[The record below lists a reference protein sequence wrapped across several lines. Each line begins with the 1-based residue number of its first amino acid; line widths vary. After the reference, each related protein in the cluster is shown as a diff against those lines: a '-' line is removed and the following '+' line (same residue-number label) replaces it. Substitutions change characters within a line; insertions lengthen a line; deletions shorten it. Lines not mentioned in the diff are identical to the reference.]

1 MVELESEKDKWEVL
15 ERNAALRKEVKW
27 KKYF

>member
-15 ERNAALRKEVKW
+15 ERKAALRKEVKW
-27 KKYF
+27 KKCF